1 MTYAEKQNGDGV
13 ARSIDGV
20 RIAYSAQGRGETA
33 LVFIHGGFCDR
44 SFWEPQ
50 VTPFAGDYRVVT
62 LDLAGHGDS
71 GVRTDWTLRAFGED
85 VRAVVEALDLKRI
98 VLCGHS
104 IGGPVALEAAA
115 LMPER
120 VLGVVGVDSLHDA
133 EQELAG
139 PLWKE
144 RIEAYRK
151 DFKGTCERD
160 VRRMFPKRADPK
172 LIVEVSDKMCSG
184 SGEVAVAILETF
196 TGYDI
201 GAAMQKVE
209 APIRSI
215 NGDLYPTHI
224 EGNRRYS
231 PGYEAVIMEGVGH
244 FLMLERPE
252 VFNRNLVR
260 VVEKLIGESRV

>member
-1 MTYAEKQNGDGV
+1 MANTEKSNVDGV

-20 RIAYSAQGRGETA
+20 RIAYSVQGQGETA
-33 LVFIHGGFCDR
+33 LVFIHGGFCNR
-44 SFWEPQ
+44 SFWDPQ
-50 VTPFAGDYRVVT
+50 VTAFASEYRVVT

-71 GVRTDWTLRAFGED
+71 GVRSGWTLRAFGED
-85 VRAVVEALDLKRI
+85 VRAVVEGLDLKRI

-104 IGGPVALEAAA
+104 MGGPVALEAAT

-133 EQELAG
+133 AQELAG
-139 PLWKE
+139 PLWEE

-151 DFKGTCERD
+151 DFKGTCQRD
-160 VRRMFPKRADPK
+160 VRRMFPKGADPK
-172 LIVEVSDKMCSG
+172 LIAEVSGKMCSG
-184 SGEVAVAILETF
+184 SGEVAVALLETF

-209 APIRSI
+209 APIRSL
-215 NGDLYPTHI
+215 NADLYPTQI

-244 FLMLERPE
+244 FLMLERPDE
-252 VFNRNLVR
+252 FNQLLATVVKNL
-260 VVEKLIGESRV
+260 IA